1 MPLFINPGDVAFFQR
16 KNIEFYKNLFF
27 PVKVYKLKKHA
38 INDTY
43 GEDPNKEF
51 ELPYDIPAYIPDLPE
66 WQNVMTKFGM
76 DEVRALRIFFSQDLL
91 KAEKNVFPDIGDQ
104 IEIQNDMYL
113 VTQTNP
119 IDYGSNLQ
127 IPLSHVCELKRIRFE
142 RPSAGTVITKDY

>member
-1 MPLFINPGDVAFFQR
+1 MNPGDIAFFQR
-16 KNIEFYKNLFF
+16 KNMEFYKNLFM
-27 PVKVYKLKKHA
+27 PVKVYKVKKHDF
-38 INDTY
+38 NNVY

-51 ELPYDIPAYIPDLPE
+51 ELPYEIPAYIPDLPE

-91 KAEKNVFPDIGDQ
+91 KSENKTFPDIGDQ

-113 VTQTNP
+113 ITQTNP

-127 IPLSHVCELKRIRFE
+127 IPLSHVCELKRVRFE
-142 RPSAGTVITKDY
+142 RPDAGTVITKDY